1 MHTRDPLSLTL
12 SERAFKVALAALW
25 FGVIPA
31 LFATVALRFAWPS
44 PVAASSEWLRAIG
57 AAPFAAGAVLFG
69 LLALLARYWRF
80 YLPGGRY
87 LDAMP
92 PSLARRL
99 TLDQLEPLGSACR
112 LQHAVQSELRRR
124 SSALSK
130 LNAEERAR
138 LQAQQLKLSNAVE
151 SVDLTAVSL
160 AQASVSSLAQ
170 GALRARKQ
178 RNVVATLVVLLA
190 AGGAALLMRERSVQ
204 LCRVLSASM
213 LPGLEPG
220 DFLVARRAAYS
231 AEKLPKRGAVVVFR
245 KQGEQGRDELI
256 KRVIGLPGD
265 VVSLPQGLPVI
276 NGWPLP
282 HCDAGRYTELIPQ
295 GSTDGRLLVEFIDD
309 QAYLAVYT
317 AETRPAPEYE
327 VKPGEVYVLGD
338 NRNESLDSRYWNDGQ
353 PAGLPLADIDGDVTR
368 MLSGVRRDQTP
379 TLERFLQPLDLTVRI
394 PGVDSTKLQAG
405 IERCLAVRPANTH
418 PPLISGGMSQ

>member
-1 MHTRDPLSLTL
+1 MYTRDPLSLSL
-12 SERAFKVALAALW
+12 SERAFKAALAVLW

-31 LFATVALRFAWPS
+31 LLVAVVLRFAWPS
-44 PVAASSEWLRAIG
+44 PVAASSEWLRAAG

-87 LDAMP
+87 LDALP
-92 PSLARRL
+92 PNLARRL
-99 TLDQLEPLGSACR
+99 TLNQLESLGTACR
-112 LQHAVQSELRRR
+112 LQHAVRSELRRP
-124 SSALSK
+124 SSALAK

-138 LQAQQLKLSNAVE
+138 LQAHQVELSNAVE
-151 SVDLTAVSL
+151 SADLTAVSL
-160 AQASVSSLAQ
+160 AQASVSSLAE
-170 GALRARKQ
+170 GALRARKL
-178 RNVVATLVVLLA
+178 RNLLATGCVLLV
-190 AGGAALLMRERSVQ
+190 AGGAARLMRERSVQ

-231 AEKLPKRGAVVVFR
+231 AEKLPKRGAIVVFR
-245 KQGEQGRDELI
+245 KRGEQGSDELI

-265 VVSLPQGLPVI
+265 VVSLPHGLPVI
-276 NGWPLP
+276 NGWPMP
-282 HCDAGRYTELIPQ
+282 HCDAGRYTELTPQ

-338 NRNESLDSRYWNDGQ
+338 NRNESLDSRYWNDGK

-394 PGVDSTKLQAG
+394 PGVDSTELQAG
-405 IERCLAVRPANTH
+405 IERCLATRPAHAH
-418 PPLISGGMSQ
+418 PPELSGGMSQ